1 MSKEETME
9 IKKCL
14 NLEEL
19 QNFTASNGWLGKW
32 KLSHGVQERKVNCEA
47 GEVPEYTV
55 RTCIKSILELTM
67 CYEPANIW
75 NMDEAG
81 CFLKALPEKGLAEKK
96 IFKQNGVEI
105 LKLYWLL
112 LSLLTLLWRKLL
124 NHWSYGEVLNS
135 VASKTLKTVS
145 ISVVFTTT
153 LTKKCRRQLKS
164 WLPS

>member
-1 MSKEETME
+1 MSKEETMK

-19 QNFTASNGWLGKW
+19 RNFTASNGWLGKW
-32 KLSHGVQERKVNCEA
+32 KLSDGVQERKVNCEA

-55 RTCIKSILELTM
+55 RTCIKRLWELTM
-67 CYEPANIW
+67 GYEPANIW
-75 NMDEAG
+75 NMDETG
-81 CFLKALPEKGLAEKK
+81 CFFKALPEKGLAEKK

-135 VASKTLKTVS
+135 VASKTLKICEHPHGIYSYSNQKT
-145 ISVVFTTT
+145 
-153 LTKKCRRQLKS
+153 
-164 WLPS
+164 